1 LNWRRP
7 KKAFAARERCS
18 DRATDEGERARIEAV
33 DLDPHQPVPLE
44 CTDEADVA
52 LGLEVEIE
60 IEEELDVLAG
70 AITETRKLFGQ
81 GCPAPDACAHR
92 GSR

>member
-7 KKAFAARERCS
+7 KRLSQLARGVSIER
-18 DRATDEGERARIEAV
+18 REGERARIEAV
-33 DLDPHQPVPLE
+33 DLDPHQPVPLQR
-44 CTDEADVA
+44 TDEADVA

-70 AITETRKLFGQ
+70 TASCCR
-81 GCPAPDACAHR
+81 APPRR
-92 GSR
+92 GATS